1 VLELT
6 ISIWLVVGLACFL
19 TGLSKGGLGGSL
31 GAVITPLLS
40 LVMPVEIAIG
50 LFLPFLMV
58 GDVFTMAAHWRRWD
72 WKLARRLLAGALV
85 GVGLGTIFIAQVSP
99 VGLRHTLGVFILLF
113 ALYRLFEPYLLK
125 KLHNQSS
132 SPGEGKP
139 VSRFDPYL
147 WLGLLAGLLAG
158 FTSTIASAGSPPV
171 IIYLLMLNL
180 PPATF
185 VATSALFFTIIN
197 WVKIPSYFS
206 AGILH
211 LDLTLRLAWLLPL
224 IPSGVWVGKHLV
236 HRINRSAFERLVVG
250 FLLISSFL
258 LLFR

>member
-1 VLELT
+1 
-6 ISIWLVVGLACFL
+6 
-19 TGLSKGGLGGSL
+19 
-31 GAVITPLLS
+31 
-40 LVMPVEIAIG
+40 
-50 LFLPFLMV
+50 
-58 GDVFTMAAHWRRWD
+58 
-72 WKLARRLLAGALV
+72 
-85 GVGLGTIFIAQVSP
+85 
-99 VGLRHTLGVFILLF
+99 
-113 ALYRLFEPYLLK
+113 
-125 KLHNQSS
+125 LHNQSS